1 MRPKGRTTTHM
12 FQIRKPRARR
22 IEIRKSRPDITS
34 LKEAL
39 TDSRF
44 LSLVAVVVVFWLL
57 AVFITLLREQVVRY
71 RPDEYAHGDI
81 TSRVDFYF
89 TNTERLVELQQAAR
103 EASPRVYRA
112 VANPFADLQK
122 TLLALPDDV
131 NRLTPEQLP
140 KSLHLDTSTITALK
154 QISRETPEEYKKWVA
169 AYIAKLTD
177 ARDKGNLIVLDPED
191 WQEERTSQT
200 RDHLRIQGPGP
211 ALDVL
216 TNDKART
223 VPARQQAADPSD
235 VQRGEHRHTIHP

>member
-1 MRPKGRTTTHM
+1 MQPKGRTTTHM

-22 IEIRKSRPDITS
+22 IEIRKS
-34 LKEAL
+34 
-39 TDSRF
+39 
-44 LSLVAVVVVFWLL
+44 
-57 AVFITLLREQVVRY
+57 
-71 RPDEYAHGDI
+71 
-81 TSRVDFYF
+81 
-89 TNTERLVELQQAAR
+89 
-103 EASPRVYRA
+103 
-112 VANPFADLQK
+112 
-122 TLLALPDDV
+122 
-131 NRLTPEQLP
+131 RLTPEQLP

-216 TNDKART
+216 TIDKART
-223 VPARQQAADPSD
+223 VPARQPGAATSD
-235 VQRGEHRHTIHP
+235 VQRGELLQIIQPIAEQHFSQPAANIAGYTVDTLKRTHELDKDLTLAEQDAAAKRVSVALARRHILENAVLVPKGQRRTGEAWRILNEEQKAFIERVGWQKRFLAHVGMAGIVLLVT